1 MRLIS
6 DGNILD
12 DVCIK
17 FCNVL
22 ERHCKYIV
30 VSGYVAIST
39 GRSRGTEDI
48 DIIMQK
54 IPLADF
60 VVLHSALEKEEFEC
74 VQENDPNQIYAL
86 YLAENL
92 PVRYILKNQV
102 LPEIELKMAKDIL
115 DEMQLKERTKIPLTN
130 LPLWFSSVEYNLA
143 FKEELLK
150 SDKDLEDALHL
161 RRVFEGQINEEKIN
175 SIRQLIIRL
184 RLKNGSKPSRPN

>member
-6 DGNILD
+6 DRNILD

-17 FCNVL
+17 FCSVL
-22 ERHCKYIV
+22 ERHCEYIV

-48 DIIMQK
+48 DIITQK
-54 IPLADF
+54 ISLSDF
-60 VVLHSALEKEEFEC
+60 LTLHYALEKEGFEC
-74 VQENDPNQIYAL
+74 VQSNDPTHIYTL
-86 YLAENL
+86 YLADNL

-115 DEMQLKERTKIPLTN
+115 DEMQLKERIKIPITG
-130 LPLWFSSVEYNLA
+130 LPVWFSSVEYNLA

-175 SIRQLIIRL
+175 SIKQLIIKL
-184 RLKNGSKPSRPN
+184 RLNNGSKQNRTN